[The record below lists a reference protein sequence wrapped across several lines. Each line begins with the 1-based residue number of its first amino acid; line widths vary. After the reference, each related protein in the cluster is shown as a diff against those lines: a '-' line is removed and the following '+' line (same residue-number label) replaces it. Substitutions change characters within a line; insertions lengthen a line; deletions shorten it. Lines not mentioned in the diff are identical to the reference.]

1 MNTEQLEYLKNKIV
15 QIANHIDKQKQ
26 DKQALVKS
34 YSTEIK
40 DSEKRLNTYAK
51 AVAADSIDALDEIMG
66 EFELAEF
73 DKIGR

>member
-34 YSTEIK
+34 YTTEIK
-40 DSEKRLNTYAK
+40 DSEKRLNIYAK
-51 AVAADSIDALDEIMG
+51 AVAADSIEALDEIMG

>member
-40 DSEKRLNTYAK
+40 DSDKRLNIYAK
-51 AVAADSIDALDEIMG
+51 AVAADSIEALDEIMG

>member
-40 DSEKRLNTYAK
+40 DSEKRLNIYAK
-51 AVAADSIDALDEIMG
+51 AVAADSIEALDEIMG